1 MTVELIQVLGG
12 QNGNICRQLKNA
24 VILLHLHPASLTHKN
39 PQRQHVF
46 RRMQRT
52 IDRFEDFLVEH
63 PVRVISVAVV

>member
-24 VILLHLHPASLTHKN
+24 VILLHLHPVSLTHKN

-52 IDRFEDFLVEH
+52 IDRFEDFLVEY